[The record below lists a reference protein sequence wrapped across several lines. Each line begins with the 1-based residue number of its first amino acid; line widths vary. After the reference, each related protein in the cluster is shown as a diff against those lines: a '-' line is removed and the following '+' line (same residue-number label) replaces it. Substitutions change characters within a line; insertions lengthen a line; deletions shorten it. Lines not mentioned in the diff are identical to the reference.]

1 MYEQISF
8 YSKEIKGE
16 CFKTQ
21 KTMYIHTSMK
31 RSFYIS
37 VAFEEVMHTLNSG

>member
-1 MYEQISF
+1 MNKFTF

-21 KTMYIHTSMK
+21 KTMYIDTSMK

-37 VAFEEVMHTLNSG
+37 VAFEEVMHTPNSG